1 MPEER
6 TPTTV
11 EEDGQIDHA
20 IILLLLD
27 REDQRPWS
35 EQELKREIGS
45 DVTDSLTRL
54 HAVGLIHRLEGFVWA
69 TRAALAAEAIGV

>member
-11 EEDGQIDHA
+11 EEDGQVDHA

-27 REDQRPWS
+27 RDDQRPWA

-54 HAVGLIHRLEGFVWA
+54 YAVGLIHRLDGFVWA

>member
-6 TPTTV
+6 IPTPV
-11 EEDGQIDHA
+11 EKVGQVDHA
-20 IILLLLD
+20 IVLLLLD
-27 REDQRPWS
+27 PEAQRPWS
-35 EQELKREIGS
+35 EQELEREIGS

-54 HAVGLIHRLEGFVWA
+54 HAVGLIHRLKGFVWA